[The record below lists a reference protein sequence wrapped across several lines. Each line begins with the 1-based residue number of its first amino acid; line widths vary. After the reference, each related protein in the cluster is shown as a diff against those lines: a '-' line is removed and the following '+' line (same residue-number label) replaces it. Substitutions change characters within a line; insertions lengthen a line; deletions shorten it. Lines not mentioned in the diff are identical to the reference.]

1 MPRPKGSENKITAE
15 VKEALYAAIAGEV
28 ERLPEHLAQLEPAE
42 RVEALSKLIGY
53 IIPKLRSSDTSVS
66 VDGPLMASKPSWFDD
81 K

>member
-1 MPRPKGSENKITAE
+1 MPRPKGSENRITTE
-15 VKEALYAAIAGEV
+15 VKEALHEAIAGEI
-28 ERLPEHLAQLEPAE
+28 EKLPKHLGQLEPAE